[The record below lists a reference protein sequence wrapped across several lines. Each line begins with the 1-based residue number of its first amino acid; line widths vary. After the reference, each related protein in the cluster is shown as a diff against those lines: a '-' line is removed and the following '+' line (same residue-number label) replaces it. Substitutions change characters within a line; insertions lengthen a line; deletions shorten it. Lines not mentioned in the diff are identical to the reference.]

1 MTIAFIRQVEDAL
14 YQLDRLADRAA
25 QDDSQFRWKIES
37 ARDYIKAVSD
47 TYHEVL
53 HRDSNED
60 ETYIPPLKEVK

>member
-53 HRDSNED
+53 QRDALED
-60 ETYIPPLKEVK
+60 TTYTPPLERIK